1 MGCSHLMWHFFHV
14 ASTWKSSL
22 RDSIS
27 NPKIIII
34 NDLKCKNSKKCERKE
49 EKEREKKKKW
59 RCARRSNHTRS
70 RLPRDPGRHARPRL
84 PRTTCVLSL
93 QPLFLGFFF
102 FFFFFDEHIF
112 FSNERIFSG
121 IAIIVVVVV
130 FFAVVVVVVFFVLF
144 LDVETRF
151 PCRCH
156 VEKMSHQTRT
166 THENRVPKTWFIDP
180 NSSLLDSNC

>member
-34 NDLKCKNSKKCERKE
+34 NDLKCKNSKKRERKE
-49 EKEREKKKKW
+49 EKEKEKKKKW

-70 RLPRDPGRHARPRL
+70 RPPRDPGRRARPRL
-84 PRTTCVLSL
+84 PRATCVLSL

-102 FFFFFDEHIF
+102 FF
-112 FSNERIFSG
+112 
-121 IAIIVVVVV
+121 
-130 FFAVVVVVVFFVLF
+130 
-144 LDVETRF
+144 
-151 PCRCH
+151 
-156 VEKMSHQTRT
+156 
-166 THENRVPKTWFIDP
+166 
-180 NSSLLDSNC
+180 SSLMNTYSSLMNEYFQELLLLLSLWFFLLLSLLWFSLCCF

>member
-34 NDLKCKNSKKCERKE
+34 NDLKCKNSKKRERKE

-70 RLPRDPGRHARPRL
+70 RPPRDPGRRARPRL
-84 PRTTCVLSL
+84 PRATCVLSL

-102 FFFFFDEHIF
+102 FFF
-112 FSNERIFSG
+112 
-121 IAIIVVVVV
+121 
-130 FFAVVVVVVFFVLF
+130 
-144 LDVETRF
+144 
-151 PCRCH
+151 
-156 VEKMSHQTRT
+156 
-166 THENRVPKTWFIDP
+166 
-180 NSSLLDSNC
+180 SSLMNTYSSLMNEYFQELLLLLSLWFFLLLSLLWFSLCCF